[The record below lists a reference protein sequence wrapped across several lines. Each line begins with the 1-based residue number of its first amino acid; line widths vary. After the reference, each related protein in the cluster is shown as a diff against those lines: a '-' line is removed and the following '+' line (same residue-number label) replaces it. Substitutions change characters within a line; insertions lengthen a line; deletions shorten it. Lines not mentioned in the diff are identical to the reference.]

1 MIDAK
6 TVHAQMMQDD
16 PEYAREYEALDEE
29 FAFIRK
35 MILARKRAGLSQAE
49 VATRMGVSQPRVAK
63 IESGSNISLDI
74 LKRYAKATGSA
85 LVIDFAVS
93 KNEQN
98 SSPETN
104 RNRA

>member
-85 LVIDFAVS
+85 LIIDFAVS

-98 SSPETN
+98 SSPGTN